1 MTITVISPANVGISI
16 ALKVILTH
24 LQAIRWRG
32 IPTVFSRK
40 KVSYGRGKY
49 GISSINSKLLYLE
62 KGLHKS
68 DDVWWI

>member
-24 LQAIRWRG
+24 LQAIKWRG
-32 IPTVFSRK
+32 IPNSIFQEKGVLWS
-40 KVSYGRGKY
+40 GKY
-49 GISSINSKLLYLE
+49 GISSINSELLYLE